1 MKTHVVL
8 LELRDLY
15 AVKHALQM
23 TVRIKKNEIE
33 ELNGFRE
40 NGSISEEGTKTLNK
54 LEKDIGRETDLILRM
69 QETINEIKAAN
80 EV

>member
-1 MKTHVVL
+1 MKTHIVL

-33 ELNGFRE
+33 ELNKFKE
-40 NGSISEEGTKTLNK
+40 NGAISEEGTKTLNK
-54 LEKDIGRETDLILRM
+54 LEKDIGREIGLILRM
-69 QETINEIKAAN
+69 QEKINEIKAAN
-80 EV
+80 ED